1 MRRIM
6 LRGCNGRMGRCVS
19 ELCASRSDMVI
30 AAGVDID
37 TTKRFNY
44 PVYSNPIEYTG
55 SADVAVDFSSPQQL
69 DSLLDYCLRR
79 KLPLVLATTGL
90 SAGQIALIEKAAGEI
105 PIFRSANMSLGI
117 SLLSELI
124 ARAAMVLG
132 EDFNI
137 EIVERHHNQKLD
149 APSGTAY
156 MLLHSLEEALPY
168 SPEPV
173 FDRHSRSEKRPP
185 HEIGMHAIRG
195 GSIVGDHDVIF
206 AGPGEY
212 LTLSHSAVSR
222 EVFASGALR
231 AAQFISSGLS
241 PGMYDMKDILK
252 V

>member
-19 ELCASRSDMVI
+19 ELCASRSDMLI

-37 TTKRFNY
+37 TTKRFDY
-44 PVYSNPIEYTG
+44 PVYANPIEYTG
-55 SADVAVDFSSPQQL
+55 SLDAAIDFSSPSHL
-69 DSLLDYCLRR
+69 DGLLGFCLRR
-79 KLPLVLATTGL
+79 KLPLVLATTGFTPDQD
-90 SAGQIALIEKAAGEI
+90 AQIERAAEEI
-105 PIFRSANMSLGI
+105 PIFRSANMSLGV
-117 SLLSELI
+117 SLLADLI
-124 ARAAMVLG
+124 TRAASVLG

-156 MLLHSLEEALPY
+156 MLLRSLEEALPY

-173 FDRHSRSEKRPP
+173 FDRHERREKRPVR
-185 HEIGMHAIRG
+185 EIGMHAVRG

-231 AAQFISSGLS
+231 AALFISSGLH
-241 PGMYDMKDILK
+241 PGMYGMRDI
-252 V
+252 VNI